1 MSVAQSALFVPFV
14 KNSNM
19 KIGSKIRALRVEH
32 NLSSVQVAEMLNVS
46 ESTYR
51 KYETDRNSPSLNM
64 LEQIA
69 HIYKREVVDLLSE
82 SCVYQDNSGNAVGI
96 GINKGRVIYQMGE
109 KLMELY
115 EQRIVELEEENR
127 KLKNVE

>member
-1 MSVAQSALFVPFV
+1 MSVAQCALFVPFV

-51 KYETDRNSPSLNM
+51 KYETDRSSPSLDM
-64 LEQIA
+64 LEKIA
-69 HIYKREVVDLLSE
+69 RLYQKEVVDLLPE
-82 SCVYQDNSGNAVGI
+82 ICVCQENNGNAVGI
-96 GINKGRVIYQMGE
+96 NNGRIIYQMGE
-109 KLMELY
+109 KLMAFY

-127 KLKNVE
+127 KLRNIG

>member
-19 KIGSKIRALRVEH
+19 KIGSKIRAMRIEH

-51 KYETDRNSPSLNM
+51 KYETDRSSPSLDM
-64 LEQIA
+64 LEKIA
-69 HIYKREVVDLLSE
+69 RLYQKEVVDLLPE
-82 SCVYQDNSGNAVGI
+82 ICVCQENNGNAVGI
-96 GINKGRVIYQMGE
+96 NNGRIIYQMGE
-109 KLMELY
+109 KLMAFY

-127 KLKNVE
+127 KLRNIG

>member
-19 KIGSKIRALRVEH
+19 KIGSKIRAMRIEH
-32 NLSSVQVAEMLNVS
+32 NPSSVQVAEMLNIS

-51 KYETDRNSPSLNM
+51 KYETDRSSPSLDM
-64 LEQIA
+64 LEKIA
-69 HIYKREVVDLLSE
+69 RLYQKEVVDLLPEISVCQE
-82 SCVYQDNSGNAVGI
+82 NNGNAVGI
-96 GINKGRVIYQMGE
+96 NNGRVIYQMSE
-109 KLMELY
+109 KLMAFY

-127 KLKNVE
+127 KLKNIG

>member
-14 KNSNM
+14 KNSNL
-19 KIGSKIRALRVEH
+19 KIGSKIRAMRIEH
-32 NLSSVQVAEMLNVS
+32 NLSSVQVAEMLNIS

-51 KYETDRNSPSLNM
+51 KYETDRSSPSLDM
-64 LEQIA
+64 LEKIA
-69 HIYKREVVDLLSE
+69 RLYQKEVVDLLPE
-82 SCVYQDNSGNAVGI
+82 ICVCQENNGNAVGI
-96 GINKGRVIYQMGE
+96 NNGRVIYQMSE
-109 KLMELY
+109 KLMAFY

>member
-1 MSVAQSALFVPFV
+1 MSVAQCALFVPFV

-19 KIGSKIRALRVEH
+19 KIGSKIRAMRIEH

-51 KYETDRNSPSLNM
+51 KYETDRSSPSLDM
-64 LEQIA
+64 LEKIA
-69 HIYKREVVDLLSE
+69 RLYQKEVVDLLPE
-82 SCVYQDNSGNAVGI
+82 ICVCQENNGNAVGI
-96 GINKGRVIYQMGE
+96 NNGRIIYQMGE
-109 KLMELY
+109 KLMAFY

-127 KLKNVE
+127 KLRNIG

>member
-1 MSVAQSALFVPFV
+1 MSVAQCALVVPFV

-19 KIGSKIRALRVEH
+19 KIGSKIRAMRIEH

-51 KYETDRNSPSLNM
+51 KYETDRSSPSLDM
-64 LEQIA
+64 LEKIA
-69 HIYKREVVDLLSE
+69 RLYQKEVVDLLPE
-82 SCVYQDNSGNAVGI
+82 ICVCQENNGNAVGI
-96 GINKGRVIYQMGE
+96 NNGRIIYQMGE
-109 KLMELY
+109 KLMAFY

-127 KLKNVE
+127 KLRNIG

>member
-1 MSVAQSALFVPFV
+1 
-14 KNSNM
+14 M

-32 NLSSVQVAEMLNVS
+32 NLSSVQVAEMLNIS

-64 LEQIA
+64 LEKIA
-69 HIYKREVVDLLSE
+69 RLYQKEVVDLLPEISVCQE
-82 SCVYQDNSGNAVGI
+82 NSGNAVGI
-96 GINKGRVIYQMGE
+96 NNGRVIYQMSE
-109 KLMELY
+109 KLMHFY

-127 KLKNVE
+127 KLKNI